1 MFFFPH
7 TPLDFLIPL
16 IGGLLL
22 DALLGDP
29 RRLPHPIRLFGDMI
43 AFCERK
49 FNRGAN
55 RKAKGVLVAVA
66 LVAVVFS
73 LLWAAQIALKDF
85 PTARYAVNTVL
96 FFFAIG
102 NRSLITEALK
112 VERQVQKG
120 DLPAAREQLSWIV
133 GRDTSQLSFHQIR
146 TATLETLAENLSDGV
161 IAPLF
166 FYALGGIP
174 LMMAYKMINTMDSM
188 IGYKN
193 ERYKDFGWFAARIL
207 DDSANWIPA
216 RLTAFLMVLLP
227 PSARGF
233 RFIRKYARRHA
244 SPNSGYPES
253 ALAGILDC
261 RFGGPN
267 VYHGKLVEKPYIG
280 ENERELLHD
289 DVKKAIATNIY
300 VTVAVSVGVL
310 IAAIYRFHLL
320 GM

>member
-1 MFFFPH
+1 MFIFAH
-7 TPLDFLIPL
+7 TPLDFFIPL

-29 RRLPHPIRLFGDMI
+29 RWLPHPIRLFGTMI
-43 AFCERK
+43 AFCDRT

-55 RKAKGVLVAVA
+55 RKAKGVWVA
-66 LVAVVFS
+66 LALSAIVFGALW
-73 LLWAAQIALKDF
+73 LLQIGLKDF
-85 PTARYAVNTVL
+85 PIVRYAANTVL

-120 DLPAAREQLSWIV
+120 DLAAARTQLSWIV

-166 FYALGGIP
+166 FFAIGGVP
-174 LMMAYKMINTMDSM
+174 LMMAYKMINTLDSM

-193 ERYKDFGWFAARIL
+193 DRYKDFGWFAARIL
-207 DDSANWIPA
+207 DDGANYLPA
-216 RLTAFLMVLLP
+216 RITAFLMVAFP

-233 RFIRKYARRHA
+233 RFIRKYARQHA
-244 SPNSGYPES
+244 SPNSGYPEA

-267 VYHGKLVEKPYIG
+267 VYHGKWVEKPYIG
-280 ENERELLHD
+280 ERERELGHRD
-289 DVKKAIATNIY
+289 IIRAGKINIR
-300 VTVAVSVGVL
+300 VTIGMTL
-310 IAAIYRFHLL
+310 IIISLYFLCFQ
-320 GM
+320 